1 MTNHLPLSISFTSAI
16 ALLLAC
22 GSDAGSG
29 TPPLTGA
36 MEPAPTVQMPGDG
49 AQAAPPGGQA
59 TPDEATN
66 TGLDGAPIASGQPSG
81 NGMPGGESS
90 APAGTGGSAGE
101 GSGAVNMPAPGAS
114 GSPFPADV
122 TRPRIMIIGDS
133 ISAGPGC
140 YKGYLLDDLTAN
152 GFSRFDF
159 VGEYNDDC
167 GRGVRHSAV
176 SCSTATQYTQPD
188 FTLGANCNNLG
199 PFPGLASLMTEYD
212 PDLLLIQLG
221 VNDVWNGRAIDAI
234 LGDYA
239 TLVQQARAANPN
251 VVLAVAQIQQISP
264 TGDSGAVFTRAE
276 QLIQALPAWATAQ
289 SQASSPVFVAD
300 LWTNSNTAET
310 NDGVHPN
317 DAGAQRMGQNWFE
330 TLRTILPAN

>member
-1 MTNHLPLSISFTSAI
+1 MTNHLPLSISFSA
-16 ALLLAC
+16 AFTLLLAC
-22 GSDAGSG
+22 GSDGGSG
-29 TPPLTGA
+29 APPLTGA
-36 MEPAPTVQMPGDG
+36 AEPAPTVEMPGP
-49 AQAAPPGGQA
+49 AEEPPPSEEGTAG
-59 TPDEATN
+59 EAT
-66 TGLDGAPIASGQPSG
+66 
-81 NGMPGGESS
+81 
-90 APAGTGGSAGE
+90 
-101 GSGAVNMPAPGAS
+101 

-140 YKGYLLDDLTAN
+140 YKGYLLDDLAAAGVSN
-152 GFSRFDF
+152 FEF

-176 SCSTATQYTQPD
+176 SCSTATQYTQPE

-199 PFPGLASLMTEYD
+199 PFPGLAALMTEYD
-212 PDLLLIQLG
+212 PDLLMIQLG
-221 VNDVWNGRAIDAI
+221 VNDVWNGRAVDAI

-264 TGDSGAVFTRAE
+264 TGDSGAVFARAE
-276 QLIQALPAWATAQ
+276 QLIQALPAWAASQ
-289 SQASSPVFVAD
+289 SQPSSPVFVAD
-300 LWTNSNTAET
+300 LWTSSSTTET

-317 DAGAQRMGQNWFE
+317 DVGAQRMGENWFAA
-330 TLRTILPAN
+330 LRPILPAN

>member
-1 MTNHLPLSISFTSAI
+1 MTNHLPLSISFTAAF
-16 ALLLAC
+16 ALMLAC
-22 GSDAGSG
+22 GSDGGSG
-29 TPPLTGA
+29 APPLSGA
-36 MEPAPTVQMPGDG
+36 ADPASTMQLPDAVAEGALPG
-49 AQAAPPGGQA
+49 AQVTPGEAANA
-59 TPDEATN
+59 
-66 TGLDGAPIASGQPSG
+66 GLEGAPIAGAQP
-81 NGMPGGESS
+81 
-90 APAGTGGSAGE
+90 PAGGAGGASGE
-101 GSGAVNMPAPGAS
+101 GEPPVGAGGAVNMPAPDAS

-122 TRPRIMIIGDS
+122 TRPRIMIVGDS

-140 YKGYLLDDLTAN
+140 YKGYLLDELAAN
-152 GFSRFDF
+152 GFSNFDF

-176 SCSTATQYTQPD
+176 SCSTAQQYTQPD

-212 PDLLLIQLG
+212 PDLLMIQLG

-264 TGDSGAVFTRAE
+264 TGDSGAVFARAE
-276 QLIQALPAWATAQ
+276 QLIQALPAWAASQ
-289 SQASSPVFVAD
+289 SQSGSPVFVAD
-300 LWTNSNTAET
+300 LWTSSSAAET

-317 DAGAQRMGQNWFE
+317 DAGAKRMGQNWFAA
-330 TLRTILPAN
+330 LRSILPAN

>member
-1 MTNHLPLSISFTSAI
+1 MTNLLPLSVSFTAAL

-22 GSDAGSG
+22 GSDGGSG
-29 TPPLTGA
+29 APPLTGA
-36 MEPAPTVQMPGDG
+36 VDPAPTVEVPNTVED
-49 AQAAPPGGQA
+49 AAPPSGQG
-59 TPDEATN
+59 TPGEAT
-66 TGLDGAPIASGQPSG
+66 
-81 NGMPGGESS
+81 
-90 APAGTGGSAGE
+90 
-101 GSGAVNMPAPGAS
+101 

-140 YKGYLLDDLTAN
+140 YKGFLLDDLTAAGVSN
-152 GFSRFDF
+152 FEF

-176 SCSTATQYTQPD
+176 SCSTAQQYTQPE

-212 PDLLLIQLG
+212 PDLLMIQLG
-221 VNDVWNGRAIDAI
+221 VNDVWNGRAVDAI

-251 VVLAVAQIQQISP
+251 VVLVVAQIQQISP

-276 QLIQALPAWATAQ
+276 QLIQALPAWAATQ
-289 SQASSPVFVAD
+289 SQAGSPVFVAD
-300 LWTNSNTAET
+300 LWTNSSTTET

-317 DAGAQRMGQNWFE
+317 DVGAQRMGQNWFE
-330 TLRTILPAN
+330 ALRPILPAN